1 MKIHNPFCI
10 YGAGGHCKVIIEI
23 IENIDKK
30 IHSLF
35 EDNPSKENL
44 FSYNLTNDP
53 AIFQLESVQWIIGIG
68 NNLARKKIAEEHEL
82 HYGLAIDKTARVS
95 RRAVLGDGTVVMPGV
110 TINSSTIIAAHCI
123 VNTNSSVDHD
133 CVLENYVHVSPN
145 ATLCGGVFGGEGT
158 HVGAGAV
165 VVPGINIG
173 KWCTIGAGAVII
185 KDVPHYSTVVGNP
198 GRIIKSEKQNEP

>member
-1 MKIHNPFCI
+1 MTPSYCI
-10 YGAGGHCKVIIEI
+10 YGASGHSKVIIDI
-23 IENIDKK
+23 IENTGGTID
-30 IHSLF
+30 SLF
-35 EDNPSKENL
+35 DDDKTKTAL
-44 FSYNLTNDP
+44 LGYYVTNDVD
-53 AIFQLESVQWIIGIG
+53 IFQKQFVQWLIGIG
-68 NNLARKKIAEEHEL
+68 NNFIRKKIVDL
-82 HYGLAIDKTARVS
+82 FSLSFGTAIDKSAQIS
-95 RRAVLGDGTVVMPGV
+95 KRASIGQGSVIMPGV
-110 TINSSTIIAAHCI
+110 TVNSSSIIGRHCI

-145 ATLCGGVFGGEGT
+145 ATLCGGVFVGEGT

-198 GRIIKSEKQNEP
+198 GRIIKSEKTK

>member
-1 MKIHNPFCI
+1 MTINEPFCI

-23 IENIDKK
+23 IENLDNQ
-30 IHSLF
+30 IHLLF
-35 EDNPSKENL
+35 EDNPTKENL
-44 FSYNLTNDP
+44 FGYNLTNDP

-82 HYGLAIDKTARVS
+82 YYGLAIDKTARVS

-133 CVLENYVHVSPN
+133 CVVGNYVHVSPN
-145 ATLCGGVFGGEGT
+145 TTLCGGVSVGEGT
-158 HVGAGAV
+158 HLGAGAV
-165 VVPGINIG
+165 VIPGVKIG
-173 KWCTIGAGAVII
+173 KWCTIGAGSVII
-185 KDVPHYSTVVGNP
+185 KDVPDYSTVVGNP
-198 GRIIKSEKQNEP
+198 GKIIKQFQQK